1 MFKIS
6 VRIFVFVLFFT
17 LNCIKC
23 MRFIL
28 SPPGGAARPGPLI
41 CLSDKVTGAI

>member
-6 VRIFVFVLFFT
+6 VMIFVFVLFFT
-17 LNCIKC
+17 LNCIC
-23 MRFIL
+23 VHFIL
-28 SPPGGAARPGPLI
+28 STPGGAARPGPLI